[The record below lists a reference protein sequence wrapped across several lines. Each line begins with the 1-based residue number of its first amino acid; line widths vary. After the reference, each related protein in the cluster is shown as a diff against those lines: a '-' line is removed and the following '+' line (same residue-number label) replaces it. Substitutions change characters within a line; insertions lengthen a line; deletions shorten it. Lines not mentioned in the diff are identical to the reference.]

1 MDQQKYI
8 LLYVYPN
15 KEFYLDFYDR
25 GGRGGDAGAV
35 KGEFVILSRWPLKLE
50 CNSTFWFSFFLFSTV
65 LITVSRRKIVVKDA
79 TTAEA
84 E

>member
-1 MDQQKYI
+1 MKITQKVSLSV

-35 KGEFVILSRWPLKLE
+35 KGEFVILSR
-50 CNSTFWFSFFLFSTV
+50 
-65 LITVSRRKIVVKDA
+65 
-79 TTAEA
+79 
-84 E
+84 

>member
-1 MDQQKYI
+1 MIPRDFFCHDFLSSHGSNFLTYLFLVLSQAQQIMDQQKYI

-35 KGEFVILSRWPLKLE
+35 KGEFVILSR
-50 CNSTFWFSFFLFSTV
+50 
-65 LITVSRRKIVVKDA
+65 
-79 TTAEA
+79 
-84 E
+84 